1 MLHILPTLTEC
12 EILIL
17 QTLWNL
23 PHSRLLL
30 SRFLE
35 VYIIAKLKIE
45 RDLCV
50 NIEESAWS

>member
-23 PHSRLLL
+23 PHSCTTQILR
-30 SRFLE
+30 SVHNCQVE
-35 VYIIAKLKIE
+35 IE
-45 RDLCV
+45 RDLCL
-50 NIEESAWS
+50 NIEKSAWS